1 MEMPQFK
8 TSYNQP
14 GIDLLPH
21 RHPFLFV
28 DTLLSADETGAVG
41 EYTFTAE
48 KNEFFK
54 GHFPDFPVVPG
65 VILLEAMSQ
74 IAGASVVA
82 RGVIGN
88 QIAFAVAAFDG
99 AKFREPFRPGDR
111 LVTVVRIVRER
122 VPLGVYEVKGY
133 RNGEAD
139 KNGNPA
145 VECTVKCMMGKAL
158 VAKKNAQGTV
168 GSQV

>member
-1 MEMPQFK
+1 MELPKFK
-8 TSYNQP
+8 QEFNLS
-14 GIDLLPH
+14 GEKLLPH
-21 RHPFLFV
+21 RPPFLFV
-28 DTLLSADETGAVG
+28 DRLLSADETGSIG
-41 EYTFTAE
+41 EYTFTLE

-74 IAGASVVA
+74 VAGASVVA
-82 RGVIGN
+82 RGVIGD
-88 QIAFAVAAFDG
+88 QIAFAIASFDD

-111 LVTVVRIVRER
+111 LVTVVRVVKER
-122 VPLGVYEVKGY
+122 APLGVYEVKGY

-139 KNGNPA
+139 KRGNPA

-158 VAKKNAQGTV
+158 VAKQNA
-168 GSQV
+168 